1 MNKATFTDGG
11 FVLHKVATFN
21 FENNG
26 RATMS
31 IWYGADGT
39 LLDADRSDSRPLSK
53 LDKAKALR
61 LGPIWKGSAT

>member
-1 MNKATFTDGG
+1 MNKSTFPNGG

-31 IWYGADGT
+31 VWYDADGT
-39 LLDADRSDSRPLSK
+39 LLDAERRDNRPLSK
-53 LDKAKALR
+53 LDKAKAER
-61 LGPIWKGSAT
+61 LGPVWKG

>member
-1 MNKATFTDGG
+1 MNKATFPNGG

-31 IWYGADGT
+31 IWFDADGT
-39 LLDADRSDSRPLSK
+39 LLDAERSLTAEPLSK
-53 LDKAKALR
+53 LDKAKAN
-61 LGPIWKGSAT
+61 